1 MGIAANLI
9 NAQPVHMTLSPEFAD
24 LYESH
29 YAAVYRTALRITGN
43 PADAED
49 VLQTIFLRVLNQGGR
64 LSSAHAPEAYFRR
77 AAANASLD
85 LLRRRV
91 SHNEVQLDESI
102 RGYICRKYGISER
115 ASPARH
121 RQLSTL
127 TTPPFFC
134 CAMSRDYRMENWHE
148 LFGLEK
154 NNIAVRLHRIR
165 QTLQAEIER

>member
-64 LSSAHAPEAYFRR
+64 LSSPHAPEAYFRR

-91 SHNEVQLDESI
+91 SHREVQLDETSSE
-102 RGYICRKYGISER
+102 ISVENTAFLKER
-115 ASPARH
+115 LRRAIAALDPNDAVIFLLRYVDG
-121 RQLSTL
+121 LSNEEL
-127 TTPPFFC
+127 
-134 CAMSRDYRMENWHE
+134 AH

-165 QTLQAEIER
+165 QNLQVEIER

>member
-9 NAQPVHMTLSPEFAD
+9 NAQPIHMTLSTEFAD
-24 LYESH
+24 LYENH

-64 LSSAHAPEAYFRR
+64 LNTPHAPEAYFRR
-77 AAANASLD
+77 AAANAALD

-91 SHNEVQLDESI
+91 SHNEVQLDESSSDMSVENTAFL
-102 RGYICRKYGISER
+102 KER
-115 ASPARH
+115 LRRAIAILDHNDAIIFLLRYVEG
-121 RQLSTL
+121 LSNGEL
-127 TTPPFFC
+127 
-134 CAMSRDYRMENWHE
+134 AE

-165 QTLQAEIER
+165 QNLQAEIER